1 MQPHHPPSPA
11 PNRRRRTALFV
22 ALFSVGG
29 LLVLGGGLLGRALI
43 QPSDGG
49 FLHFAGQT
57 PRNEWRSVDKKHWQA
72 VAAAGTIEAT
82 DITDAREKNRGAC
95 GPGMVEVSGRYKLD
109 ADGKDSSGGV
119 EELQNSACVD
129 WISKEF
135 PARCKTFDRPGW
147 LDLSQKLP
155 TKPLR
160 YCMDRFEYPNKKGE
174 NPIIVVTYNESTAL
188 CKAAGKRLCNET
200 EWTFACEGEEAV
212 PYPYGYERDA
222 EACNVDRPWKP
233 FAENGLAPR
242 DGQKARAE
250 LDRLWQGQ
258 PSGASPKCKSPFGL
272 YDMTGNVDEWT
283 KTTRTSGGFASV
295 LKGGYWGPVR
305 ARCRPATRA
314 HNENFVAYQ
323 QSFRCCSDA
332 PASTTTGLADAGSG
346 PDAGPDAGPA
356 EPQPAGV
363 RLVPVPQEAR
373 RSVEVDDQDEQE
385 ELAKKVGLQCGVRAV
400 GDVGDVG
407 DAGAF
412 AAFAVATAL
421 GARRLRRRSAG

>member
-1 MQPHHPPSPA
+1 M
-11 PNRRRRTALFV
+11 
-22 ALFSVGG
+22 
-29 LLVLGGGLLGRALI
+29 GGGLLAQELLLPR
-43 QPSDGG
+43 DG
-49 FLHFAGQT
+49 FLSAVQA
-57 PRNEWRSVDKKHWQA
+57 PRSEWRSIDKKHWQA
-72 VAAAGTIEAT
+72 VALPGTVEAT
-82 DITDAREKNRGAC
+82 EVTDAREGNRGAC
-95 GPGMVEVSGRYKLD
+95 APGMVEVSGRYKLD

-129 WISKEF
+129 WISKDF
-135 PARCKTFDRPGW
+135 PARCRTFDRPGW

-160 YCMDRFEYPNKKGE
+160 YCMDRFEYPSIKGE
-174 NPIIVVTYNESTAL
+174 NPIIVVTYNESAAL
-188 CKAAGKRLCNET
+188 CKAAGKRLCDET

-258 PSGASPKCKSPFGL
+258 PSGASPKCKSPLGL

-283 KTTRTSGGFASV
+283 KTTRTSGGYASV

-332 PASTTTGLADAGSG
+332 PPAKAPVAVPLSDAGE
-346 PDAGPDAGPA
+346 PA
-356 EPQPAGV
+356 PEPVGV
-363 RLVPVPQEAR
+363 RLIPMPEEGRVVADEG
-373 RSVEVDDQDEQE
+373 DEQE
-385 ELAKKVGLQCGVRAV
+385 ALAKKVGLQCTVR
-400 GDVGDVG
+400 G
-407 DAGAF
+407 AGAGG
-412 AAFAVATAL
+412 AGAEHGALVAVAVAVVF
-421 GARRLRRRSAG
+421 GARRRRAWGRARG

>member
-1 MQPHHPPSPA
+1 MMPTPHTTPSPA
-11 PNRRRRTALFV
+11 PSRRRGALFV
-22 ALFSVGG
+22 ALFAVGG
-29 LLVLGGGLLGRALI
+29 LLVVGGGLLGWALLD
-43 QPSDGG
+43 PNDSG

-57 PRNEWRSVDKKHWQA
+57 PRNEWRSIDKKHWQA
-72 VAAAGTIEAT
+72 VAAPGTVEAT
-82 DITDAREKNRGAC
+82 DVTDAREKNRGAC

-129 WISKEF
+129 WISKDF

-160 YCMDRFEYPNKKGE
+160 FCMDRFEYPNKKGE
-174 NPIIVVTYNESTAL
+174 NPVIVVTYNESAAL

-323 QSFRCCSDA
+323 QSFRCCTDPGA
-332 PASTTTGLADAGSG
+332 PSATS
-346 PDAGPDAGPA
+346 PDAGAPAPDAGA
-356 EPQPAGV
+356 ASEPPELEPAGA
-363 RLVPVPQEAR
+363 RLVPVPQEGRAG
-373 RSVEVDDQDEQE
+373 VGVDEQDEQE

-400 GDVGDVG
+400 GEAGDL
-407 DAGAF
+407 GAL
-412 AAFAVATAL
+412 AAVAVAAAL
-421 GARRLRRRSAG
+421 GARRLRRRAAG